1 MGSMVQSRI
10 KLLQNMQRV
19 SKPLKSFEINFDFPS
34 EIDLLS
40 GNVVQCRNVTF
51 GYTSSQILLNGIDC
65 NLDLKSRVGVIG
77 ANGSGKT
84 TLIKLM
90 MGQLSPLHGEVNL
103 NRKTNLALFTQH
115 HIDQLDLSMSPMDY
129 LLTKYR
135 DDCNRQNHAGE
146 WIRAKLG
153 KYGLNGDLVDTRM
166 AFLSGGQK
174 SRVAFTSLT
183 WKSPNFIIMDEPTN
197 HLDIE
202 TIEGLIGAIK
212 RYKGGFMAVS
222 HDQHFLNAVASE
234 YWALGKKSGTIRQY
248 PNLPDAK
255 AFSIQ
260 ES

>member
-1 MGSMVQSRI
+1 MVQSRI
-10 KLLQNMQRV
+10 KMIHNMKKV
-19 SKPLKSFEINFDFPS
+19 PKPLKGFEISFDFP
-34 EIDLLS
+34 ENIDLLS
-40 GNVVQCRNVTF
+40 GNVVSCNNVIF
-51 GYTSSQILLNGIDC
+51 GYTANKILLNGVSVS
-65 NLDLKSRVGVIG
+65 LDLTSRVGVIG

-90 MGQLSPLHGEVNL
+90 MGQLSPLHGEVDR

-115 HIDQLDLSMSPMDY
+115 HIDQLDLSLSPMDY
-129 LLTKYR
+129 LMTTYR
-135 DDCNRQNHAGE
+135 DDCNRQQHAFE

-153 KYGLNGDLVDTRM
+153 KYGLSGDLVDQRM

-222 HDQHFLNAVASE
+222 HDQHFLSSVLLGEVYASILLVGPLVLSCVE
-234 YWALGKKSGTIRQY
+234 CVSLYRLCDG
-248 PNLPDAK
+248 
-255 AFSIQ
+255 
-260 ES
+260 